1 MKKKSKKPAK
11 SAKKKGRK
19 KSEPQSPKRRRFVA
33 GLIDGKSMRKAALDA
48 GYTESMA
55 DNAGRKILPGAQTE
69 FQQELEQ
76 AIPRARLIKRISE
89 GLDAKETKVAQY
101 EGEFTD
107 TKNLVSY
114 SERRRYAELI
124 AKLQGLLIERVEVG
138 TDKPLEV
145 KVDISIARDKLLGKL
160 ASS

>member
-1 MKKKSKKPAK
+1 MKKNANKRAKPAKKKSP
-11 SAKKKGRK
+11 K
-19 KSEPQSPKRRRFVA
+19 KSEAKAAKQRRFVS

-55 DNAGRKILPGAQTE
+55 DKAGEKILPGAQTE
-69 FQQELEQ
+69 FQQELER

-89 GLDAKETKVAQY
+89 GLDARETKLLSFKGEYTEAKHLVAW
-101 EGEFTD
+101 
-107 TKNLVSY
+107 